1 VERSII
7 MNRDL
12 KIVQHSMSSTQSEI
26 LRIMRKEA
34 MDDYIA
40 GDDRSIFKVEIIDE
54 LNQRMAELSLE
65 SAKILANKVRGNQ
78 ESKKDQ

>member
-1 VERSII
+1 
-7 MNRDL
+7 MNRNL

-26 LRIMRKEA
+26 LRKMRKEA

-40 GDDRSIFKVEIIDE
+40 GDVRSIFKVELIDE

-65 SAKILANKVRGNQ
+65 SAKILAARVRGNQ
-78 ESKKDQ
+78 ESKTDE

>member
-1 VERSII
+1 
-7 MNRDL
+7 MNRNL

-26 LRIMRKEA
+26 LRVMRKEA

-40 GDDRSIFKVEIIDE
+40 GDARSIFKVELIDE

-65 SAKILANKVRGNQ
+65 SAKILAARIRGKQEDNEYSKV
-78 ESKKDQ
+78 K

>member
-1 VERSII
+1 

>member
-1 VERSII
+1 
-7 MNRDL
+7 
-12 KIVQHSMSSTQSEI
+12 MSSTQSEI